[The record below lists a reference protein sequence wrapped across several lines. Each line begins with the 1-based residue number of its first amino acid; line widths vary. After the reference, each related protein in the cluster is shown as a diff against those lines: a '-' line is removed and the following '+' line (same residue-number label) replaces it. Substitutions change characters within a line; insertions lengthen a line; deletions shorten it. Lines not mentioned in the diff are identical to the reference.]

1 MLEDKTRTSSTRTA
15 PESSN
20 VQVVQTIYAAFTRG
34 DVPAILACIDDNM
47 RGFSVVS
54 TSVKDVP
61 WHLQIDRKADV
72 PKFFQALASECDFTR
87 FEPRDFA
94 IGGDHVYCTVRFDVT
109 LKRNGKK
116 LSIDNSMHRFTF
128 RNGRV
133 IEWRGTE
140 DTALIRD
147 ALLSKN

>member
-1 MLEDKTRTSSTRTA
+1 M
-15 PESSN
+15 
-20 VQVVQTIYAAFTRG
+20 
-34 DVPAILACIDDNM
+34 
-47 RGFSVVS
+47 
-54 TSVKDVP
+54 
-61 WHLQIDRKADV
+61 
-72 PKFFQALASECDFTR
+72 
-87 FEPRDFA
+87 
-94 IGGDHVYCTVRFDVT
+94 RFDVT

-128 RNGRV
+128 INGRV